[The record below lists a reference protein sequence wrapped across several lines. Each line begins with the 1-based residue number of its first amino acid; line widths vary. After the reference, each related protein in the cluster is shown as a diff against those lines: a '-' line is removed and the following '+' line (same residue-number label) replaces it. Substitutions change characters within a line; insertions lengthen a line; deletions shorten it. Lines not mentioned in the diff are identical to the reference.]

1 MPEFKEYSKDSEV
14 VELYKVIEPRAI
26 EADQWDG
33 TLSVLLN
40 LRRAIAA
47 GENYGDGFHSQ
58 LSDHEKTA
66 AFDHIVQ
73 LMEQEIKEATE
84 AEGSE
89 EESADESSD
98 EEEETQSPDPTDA

>member
-1 MPEFKEYSKDSEV
+1 MPEFKQYSKDSEV

-33 TLSVLLN
+33 TLGVLLN
-40 LRRAIAA
+40 LRRAISE
-47 GENYGDGFHSQ
+47 GENYGDAFHSQ
-58 LSDHEKTA
+58 LSNQEKTA

-73 LMEQEIKEATE
+73 LMEQEIAEAKAGESEE
-84 AEGSE
+84 AEPA
-89 EESADESSD
+89 EESS

>member
-33 TLSVLLN
+33 TLGVLLN
-40 LRRAIAA
+40 LRRAIAE

-58 LSDHEKTA
+58 LSNPEKTA

-73 LMEQEIKEATE
+73 LMEQEIKEANE
-84 AEGSE
+84 AEGGE
-89 EESADESSD
+89 EEAVESSED
-98 EEEETQSPDPTDA
+98 EETQSPEPTDA